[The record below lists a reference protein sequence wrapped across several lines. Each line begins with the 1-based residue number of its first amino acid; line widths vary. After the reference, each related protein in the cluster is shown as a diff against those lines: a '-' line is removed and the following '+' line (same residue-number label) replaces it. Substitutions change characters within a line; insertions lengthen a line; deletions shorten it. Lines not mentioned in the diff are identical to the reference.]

1 MNTET
6 PQAQR
11 SSPQARRRRGFL
23 SIEWILALTILV
35 IGIIGGLSTV
45 RNAILAELQDICR
58 CIEVIEICPP
68 PEPPDCD
75 LSFPSC
81 CNTKL

>member
-1 MNTET
+1 MSNKTQPT
-6 PQAQR
+6 RKSLSRAR
-11 SSPQARRRRGFL
+11 RRRRGFL

-35 IGIIGGLSTV
+35 IGIIGGLSAV

-68 PEPPDCD
+68 EPPDCD
-75 LSFPSC
+75 LTFGCAGTS
-81 CNTKL
+81 

>member
-1 MNTET
+1 MSNELQSNQTLS
-6 PQAQR
+6 R
-11 SSPQARRRRGFL
+11 SHRRRRGFL

-45 RNAILAELQDICR
+45 RNAILAELRDICR

-68 PEPPDCD
+68 EPPDCD
-75 LSFPSC
+75 LTFGCAGSS
-81 CNTKL
+81 